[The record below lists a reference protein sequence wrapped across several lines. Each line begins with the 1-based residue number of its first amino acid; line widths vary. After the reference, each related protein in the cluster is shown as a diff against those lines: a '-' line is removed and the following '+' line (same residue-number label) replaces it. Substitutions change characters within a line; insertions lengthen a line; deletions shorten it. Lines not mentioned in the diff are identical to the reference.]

1 MQTPSVNAV
10 GLLEV
15 PPDYE
20 AEPRQYRRTTRLLAL
35 AFLIFFA
42 AVTVGSTVISLG
54 AYCLTSHG
62 ADTRALRSSPLLLDH
77 GPATAT
83 ATEAGI
89 ESSVGAESVK

>member
-15 PPDYE
+15 PADYE

-35 AFLIFFA
+35 LFLIFFA
-42 AVTVGSTVISLG
+42 AVTVGSTVLSLG

-62 ADTRALRSSPLLLDH
+62 ADTRALRSSPLLLVHDSAKV
-77 GPATAT
+77 PAAEP
-83 ATEAGI
+83 EA
-89 ESSVGAESVK
+89 ESSVGSKSVR